1 VPIESAV
8 LAPYAHIG
16 IHRDHQGMARFQ
28 STDDQGFLDVSSELK
43 RWVKDLAV
51 NHGKALNLLTRE
63 CR

>member
-16 IHRDHQGMARFQ
+16 IHRDHPGMARFQ
-28 STDDQGFLDVSSELK
+28 SADDQGFLDVSSELK

-51 NHGKALNLLTRE
+51 NHGKHSIS
-63 CR
+63 